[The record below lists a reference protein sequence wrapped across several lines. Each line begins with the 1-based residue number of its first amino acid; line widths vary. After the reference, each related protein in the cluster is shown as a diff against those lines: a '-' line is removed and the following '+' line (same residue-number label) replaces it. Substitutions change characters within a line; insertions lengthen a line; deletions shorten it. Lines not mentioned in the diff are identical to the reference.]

1 MKENNVNLRKPIKR
15 YTLKK
20 EDRVVR
26 LQDYLENI
34 WMVKKYFYDTYG
46 IQPPIINGDQMSLH
60 RNERVSEKTLPLKS
74 ERVFVKENY
83 MLSRERVTCL
93 TQLCNDTKVT
103 VLPEVKVLE
112 HIWYLQKDTKRIVS
126 HPLYN
131 CDCIANPFS
140 INILNRLGSFFIIPN
155 ICYVRN
161 DKETS

>member
-20 EDRVVR
+20 EDRVAR

-60 RNERVSEKTLPLKS
+60 RNKRGSEKTLPLKS

-103 VLPEVKVLE
+103 VLPEFVFRGKGTKTHLVPPE
-112 HIWYLQKDTKRIVS
+112 GHQK
-126 HPLYN
+126 
-131 CDCIANPFS
+131 DCIAS
-140 INILNRLGSFFIIPN
+140 L
-155 ICYVRN
+155 V
-161 DKETS
+161 